1 MHLFTSLPS
10 LWIKDDQIKYVGES
24 QKYAEWTVL
33 QQYNIIW
40 VHTKGLFSHIHLFS
54 TYLAK

>member
-1 MHLFTSLPS
+1 MHLFTSPPS

-24 QKYAEWTVL
+24 QKYAELTVL

-40 VHTKGLFSHIHLFS
+40 VHTKGLFSHIITFNLN
-54 TYLAK
+54 T